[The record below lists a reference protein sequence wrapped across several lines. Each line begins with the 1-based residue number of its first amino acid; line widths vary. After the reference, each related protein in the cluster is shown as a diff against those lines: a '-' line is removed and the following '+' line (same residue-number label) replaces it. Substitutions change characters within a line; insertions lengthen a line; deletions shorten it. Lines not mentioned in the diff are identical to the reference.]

1 MSKIHHF
8 GIGILLNVPF
18 SSNLLSSFGGRFK
31 CGWNHNREFNF
42 WKKLTLTHF
51 NLLFILCI
59 ICLSYYYI
67 SKKSKYH
74 KNLHLPLDLR
84 FIFISPQEYLSPI
97 LNKKGLYRYEKTY
110 CCVCDGTENCQFK
123 GKVRKMSIFH
133 LIQYFRD
140 FDNIEHL
147 NLMESSSLLVTFP
160 RKRFFL
166 FDGPKF
172 GKKCS
177 CT

>member
-1 MSKIHHF
+1 MSRIHHF
-8 GIGILLNVPF
+8 GFGILLNVPF

-97 LNKKGLYRYEKTY
+97 LNKKDFIVMRKLTAVFVMELKIANLR
-110 CCVCDGTENCQFK
+110 
-123 GKVRKMSIFH
+123 GKSGKC
-133 LIQYFRD
+133 QYFT
-140 FDNIEHL
+140 
-147 NLMESSSLLVTFP
+147 SSNTSETLTILSISIWWSPLHYWSLFP
-160 RKRFFL
+160 ENVFL